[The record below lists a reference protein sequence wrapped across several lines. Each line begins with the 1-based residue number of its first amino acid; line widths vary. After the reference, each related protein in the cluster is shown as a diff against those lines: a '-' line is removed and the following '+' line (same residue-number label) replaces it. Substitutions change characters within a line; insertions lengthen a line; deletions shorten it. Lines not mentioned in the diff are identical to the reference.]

1 MKPKAYPRPVW
12 DWLCVGGW
20 RGAVCEL
27 GEFRDVDS
35 GLGMS
40 RENKAKVTHL
50 AKLNTKVM
58 AAGDFSRPHMC
69 SQMPIRWPS

>member
-1 MKPKAYPRPVW
+1 
-12 DWLCVGGW
+12 
-20 RGAVCEL
+20 VCEL

-50 AKLNTKVM
+50 AKLNTKLM
-58 AAGDFSRPHMC
+58 AAGGFSRPHMC